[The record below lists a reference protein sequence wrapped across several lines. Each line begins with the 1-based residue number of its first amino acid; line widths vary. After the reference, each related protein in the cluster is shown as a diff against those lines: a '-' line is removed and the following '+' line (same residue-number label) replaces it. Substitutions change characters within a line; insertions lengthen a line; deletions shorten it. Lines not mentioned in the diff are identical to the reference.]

1 MSRETVVR
9 TDGPA
14 VRSFEHLAMI
24 DAALLIVEKQAVIE
38 ITSLLVLQSILL
50 IVLRRHL
57 FHEMT
62 DQIFCREC
70 RRSMR
75 H

>member
-1 MSRETVVR
+1 
-9 TDGPA
+9 
-14 VRSFEHLAMI
+14 MI
-24 DAALLIVEKQAVIE
+24 DAALLIVEKQALIE
-38 ITSLLVLQSILL
+38 ITSFLVLQSILL